1 MPDFYKPLR
10 PFLMRIDP
18 ERGHELVLR
27 GLGRLQA
34 HERLLKAGWR
44 SWGKRTPRLPI
55 EVFGRKFVNPVGLA
69 AGFDKDAA
77 VIPAVEAMG
86 FGFIEVGTV
95 TPAPQAGNPKKRIF
109 RVAEDLA
116 IVNSLGFNSRGIE
129 HFQKQLIQQV
139 PRLRSALLGINIGKN
154 TSTPPERAVNDYLYC
169 MTRVYRQAD
178 YISLNISSPNSP
190 RLRDLQRGGALDEL
204 LEAIMESRRRLSEIH
219 DGRWVSMAIK
229 ISPDL
234 DASEICSIA
243 DNAMRHKVDAI
254 IATNTTTTRPNS
266 SHRHYAK
273 PGGMSGE
280 PLRELSTEIIKSVFD
295 ATAGS
300 IPIIGVGGISTAADA
315 WEKMCAGATLVQ
327 IYSSLVYNGP
337 AVIRELVAGLADYVS
352 QHGNGDLAEALSN
365 SRRIQ
370 TDQ

>member
-1 MPDFYKPLR
+1 
-10 PFLMRIDP
+10 MRIDP
-18 ERGHELVLR
+18 ERGHDLVLR

-34 HERLLKAGWR
+34 HDRLLKSTWR
-44 SWGKRTPRLPI
+44 SWGKRTPQLPI
-55 EVFGRKFVNPVGLA
+55 EVFGRTFVNPVGLA

-77 VIPAVEAMG
+77 VIPAIEAMG

-95 TPAPQAGNPKKRIF
+95 TPASQTGNPKKRIF

-116 IVNSLGFNSRGIE
+116 IVNSLGFNSCGIE
-129 HFQKQLIQQV
+129 HFQKQLVQHV

-154 TSTPPERAVNDYLYC
+154 TNTPRERAINDYLYC
-169 MTRVYRQAD
+169 MTRVYRHAD

-190 RLRDLQRGGALDEL
+190 GLRDLQSGGALDEL
-204 LEAIMESRRRLSEIH
+204 LDAIMDSRQHLSEIH
-219 DGRWVSMAIK
+219 NGRWVPIAIK

-234 DASEICSIA
+234 DASEINSIA

-254 IATNTTTTRPNS
+254 IATNTTTTRPHS
-266 SHRHYAK
+266 AHRHYAK
-273 PGGMSGE
+273 PGGMSGK
-280 PLRELSTEIIKSVFD
+280 PLQALSTEIIKSVFD

-327 IYSSLVYNGP
+327 VYSALVFNGP
-337 AVIRELVAGLADYVS
+337 AVIRELVTGLAGYAS
-352 QHGNGDLAEALSN
+352 YYGNGDLVEALIN

-370 TDQ
+370 ADQ